1 MAANPDLAAIAADPT
16 WLPNRYDESQ
26 DLIHFV
32 RLTREDHR
40 SVTFVTDDY
49 IRPDAPRLVLRR
61 SDVMAAAGP
70 PAPLHFIFHSA
81 YCCSTVLARAVDIPG
96 VSMGLKEPLILND
109 LVGWRRRG
117 ADPRQL
123 GATADAILTLLARPF
138 APGESVVV
146 KPSNVLNGIAPA
158 MLAMRP
164 QSRAILLH
172 APLPDFLR
180 SIARKG
186 LWGRRWVRELF
197 IGQLR
202 DGIVDLG
209 LGEQHYLDL
218 TDLQVAA
225 AGWLAQQ
232 HVFARLVEKF
242 GAERVRTLDSTALMV
257 RPGEAMAGLSD
268 LFGLGLDARAIE
280 QVLAGP
286 AFTSHSKSNSGFSAA
301 DRLAEQRDAAQTHA
315 DEIDKVAVWAEAVAA
330 AAGVPMEL
338 KAPLLRSVDDRR

>member
-1 MAANPDLAAIAADPT
+1 MAATSDLAAIAADPN
-16 WLPNRYDESQ
+16 WLANRYDESL

-32 RLTREDHR
+32 RLTREGHR
-40 SVTFVTDDY
+40 AVTFITDEY
-49 IRPDAPRLVLRR
+49 IPAEAPRLVLGR
-61 SDVMAAAGP
+61 SDVAAAVAAAGP
-70 PAPLHFIFHSA
+70 TAPIHFIFHSA
-81 YCCSTVLARAVDIPG
+81 YCCSTVLARAVDIDG

-109 LVGWRRRG
+109 LVGWKRRG

-123 GATADAILTLLARPF
+123 GAILDIVLTLLARPF
-138 APGESVVV
+138 SPGEAVVV
-146 KPSNVLNGIAPA
+146 KPSNVLNAIAPA
-158 MLAMRP
+158 LLGLRP
-164 QSRAILLH
+164 DSRAILLH

-232 HVFARLVEKF
+232 DVFARLVERF
-242 GAERVRTLDSTALMV
+242 GESRVRTLDSAALMA
-257 RPGEAMAGLSD
+257 RPGEAMARLSD
-268 LFGLGLDARAIE
+268 LFGLGLDAPAIDAI
-280 QVLAGP
+280 LAGP
-286 AFTSHSKSNSGFSAA
+286 AFTSHSKSNAGFSAS
-301 DRLAEQRDAAQTHA
+301 DRLAEQRDAAETHA
-315 DEIDKVAVWAEAVAA
+315 DEIGKVVVWTEAVAA
-330 AAGVPMEL
+330 AAGLSTKLE
-338 KAPLLRSVDDRR
+338 APLL

>member
-1 MAANPDLAAIAADPT
+1 MASTPEPAAIANDAL

-32 RLTREDHR
+32 RLTREEHR
-40 SVTFVTDDY
+40 AVTFVTDEY
-49 IRPDAPRLVLRR
+49 ISADAPRLVLRR
-61 SDVMAAAGP
+61 SDVDAAGP

-81 YCCSTVLARAVDIPG
+81 YCCSTVLARAVDIEG
-96 VSMGLKEPLILND
+96 KSMGLKEPLILND
-109 LVGWRRRG
+109 LTGWRRRG
-117 ADPRQL
+117 ADPRHL
-123 GATADAILTLLARPF
+123 GAILDSVLTLLARPF
-138 APGESVVV
+138 APGEAVVV
-146 KPSNVLNGIAPA
+146 KPSNVLNGLAPA
-158 MLAMRP
+158 MLALRP
-164 QSRAILLH
+164 QSKAILLH

-232 HVFARLVEKF
+232 DVFARLVAGF
-242 GAERVRTLDSTALMV
+242 GPARVRTLDSATLV
-257 RPGEAMAGLSD
+257 ERPGEVMAKLSD
-268 LFGLGLDARAIE
+268 LFGLGLGGPAIE
-280 QVLAGP
+280 TVLAGP
-286 AFTSHSKSNSGFSAA
+286 AFTSHSKSNAGFSAA
-301 DRLAEQRDAAQTHA
+301 DREAEQRDAAATHA
-315 DEIDKVAVWAEAVAA
+315 DEIEKVSVWAEAVART
-330 AAGVPMEL
+330 AGVSMQLE
-338 KAPLLRSVDDRR
+338 APLL

>member
-1 MAANPDLAAIAADPT
+1 MAANPDPAAIAADPS

-32 RLTREDHR
+32 RLSREEHR
-40 SVTFVTDDY
+40 AVTFITDEY
-49 IRPDAPRLVLRR
+49 IRLDAPRLVLGR
-61 SDVMAAAGP
+61 SAVMAAAGP

-96 VSMGLKEPLILND
+96 ASMGLKEPLILND
-109 LVGWRRRG
+109 LVGWSRRG
-117 ADPRQL
+117 GDPRQL

-138 APGESVVV
+138 ASGESVVV

-158 MLAMRP
+158 MLGMRP
-164 QSRAILLH
+164 QARAILLH

-202 DGIVDLG
+202 DGMVDLG

-232 HVFARLVEKF
+232 DVFARLVGRF
-242 GAERVRTLDSTALMV
+242 GPERVRTLDSAVLMA
-257 RPGEAMAGLSD
+257 RPAEAMARLSD
-268 LFGLGLDARAIE
+268 LFGLGLDDRAVE
-280 QVLAGP
+280 EVLAGP
-286 AFTSHSKSNSGFSAA
+286 AFTSHSKSNSGFGAA
-301 DRLAEQRDAAQTHA
+301 ERAAEQRDAARTHA
-315 DEIDKVAVWAEAVAA
+315 DEIDKVAVWAEAVAE
-330 AAGVPMEL
+330 AAGVSLQL
-338 KAPLLRSVDDRR
+338 KAPLL

>member
-1 MAANPDLAAIAADPT
+1 MASTTGFASIAADPA

-26 DLIHFV
+26 DSIHFV

-40 SVTFVTDDY
+40 AATFITDEY
-49 IRPDAPRLVLRR
+49 IPADAPRLVLRR
-61 SDVMAAAGP
+61 GDVASAAGR
-70 PAPLHFIFHSA
+70 PAPMHFIFHSA
-81 YCCSTVLARAVDIPG
+81 YCCSTVLARAVDIEG

-117 ADPRQL
+117 AEPRAL
-123 GATADAILTLLARPF
+123 AAALDDVLTLLARPF
-138 APGESVVV
+138 APGEAIVI
-146 KPSNVLNGIAPA
+146 KPSNVLNSIAPA
-158 MLAMRP
+158 MLGLRP
-164 QSRAILLH
+164 GSRAILLY

-202 DGIVDLG
+202 DGMVDLG
-209 LGEQHYLDL
+209 LADQHYLDL

-232 HVFARLVEKF
+232 DVFGRLVERF
-242 GAERVRTLDSTALMV
+242 GADRVRTLDSAALMA
-257 RPGEAMAGLSD
+257 RPAEAMAGLSD
-268 LFGLGLDARAIE
+268 LFGLGLGDPAIE

-286 AFTSHSKSNSGFSAA
+286 AFTSHSKSNAGFSAA
-301 DRLAEQRDAAQTHA
+301 DRVAEQRDAAQTHA

-330 AAGVPMEL
+330 AAGLSVEL
-338 KAPLLRSVDDRR
+338 KAPLL

>member
-1 MAANPDLAAIAADPT
+1 MASAPDLAAIAKDAT
-16 WLPNRYDESQ
+16 WLANRYDESL
-26 DLIHFV
+26 DAVHFV
-32 RLTREDHR
+32 RLTRDEHR
-40 SVTFVTDDY
+40 SVTFITDEY
-49 IRPDAPRLVLRR
+49 IPAEAPRLVLRL
-61 SDVMAAAGP
+61 SEVAAAAAGP

-81 YCCSTVLARAVDIPG
+81 YCCSTVLARAVDIDG
-96 VSMGLKEPLILND
+96 ISMGLKEPLILND
-109 LVGWRRRG
+109 MVGWRRRG

-123 GATADAILTLLARPF
+123 GSILDSVLTLLARPF
-138 APGESVVV
+138 APGEAVVV

-158 MLAMRP
+158 MLGLRP
-164 QSRAILLH
+164 RANAILLY

-209 LGEQHYLDL
+209 LGEQNYLDL

-232 HVFARLVEKF
+232 GVFARLIDRF
-242 GAERVRTLDSTALMV
+242 GPTRVRTLDSATLMA

-268 LFGLGLDARAIE
+268 LFGLGLDEPAIE
-280 QVLAGP
+280 RVLAGP
-286 AFTSHSKSNSGFSAA
+286 AFTSHSKSNAGFSAA
-301 DRLAEQRDAAQTHA
+301 DRLAEQRDAAETHA
-315 DEIDKVAVWAEAVAA
+315 DEIEKVAIWAEAVAA
-330 AAGVPMEL
+330 AAGLPVRL
-338 KAPLLRSVDDRR
+338 KAPLLLAP

>member
-1 MAANPDLAAIAADPT
+1 MAATPDLAAIAADPN
-16 WLPNRYDESQ
+16 WLPNRYDESR

-32 RLTREDHR
+32 RLSREEHR
-40 SVTFVTDDY
+40 AVTFVTDEY
-49 IRPDAPRLVLRR
+49 IRPDAPRLVLGR
-61 SDVMAAAGP
+61 SDVMAVAGP

-81 YCCSTVLARAVDIPG
+81 FCCSTVLARAVDIPG
-96 VSMGLKEPLILND
+96 ASMGLKEPLILND

-117 ADPRQL
+117 ADPLQL
-123 GATADAILTLLARPF
+123 GAMADAILTLLARPF
-138 APGESVVV
+138 APGETVVV

-158 MLAMRP
+158 MLGMRP
-164 QSRAILLH
+164 QSRAILLY

-186 LWGRRWVRELF
+186 LWGRRWARELF

-202 DGIVDLG
+202 DGMVDLG

-232 HVFARLVEKF
+232 DVFARLVERF
-242 GAERVRTLDSTALMV
+242 GAARVRTLDSTALMA
-257 RPGEAMAGLSD
+257 RPGEAMARLSD
-268 LFGLGLDARAIE
+268 LFSLGLGEQAIG

-301 DRLAEQRDAAQTHA
+301 DRLAEQRDAAETHA
-315 DEIDKVAVWAEAVAA
+315 DEIEKVVVWTEAVAA
-330 AAGVPMEL
+330 AAGLSMQLE
-338 KAPLLRSVDDRR
+338 APLL